1 MHSKNTDQDYRMSF
15 TVNTREIEYTA
26 PDGQRLIGYFA
37 TRVTDQPVAGV
48 IVAPE
53 WWGRNEYTEQRAR
66 ELAEHGFAALAID
79 MYGDKKVTTAV
90 PQASTWMNQ
99 TFEQPETIVD
109 RAQAGLSTLAAQ
121 PEVNAEKLAAIGF
134 CYGGKVVLD
143 LARSGAQI
151 EAVATFHAV
160 LSPKAPA
167 EKGKIKAE
175 ILVLHGE
182 LDSMVTLDD
191 VASFRQEMHDAEVD
205 HEVIIFEDAK
215 HGFSNPLADE
225 RAKANN
231 VDLGYNAEAE
241 RQGLEAMYELLDKH
255 LK

>member
-1 MHSKNTDQDYRMSF
+1 MPQAIQ
-15 TVNTREIEYTA
+15 TREIQYTA
-26 PDGQRLIGYFA
+26 PDGSNLIGYFA
-37 TRVTDQPVAGV
+37 APENSQPVAGV

-66 ELAEHGFAALAID
+66 ELAEQGYAALAID
-79 MYGDKKVTTAV
+79 MYGDKKVTIDAK
-90 PQASTWMNQ
+90 QAYEWMMQ
-99 TFEQPETIVD
+99 TFADAETINT
-109 RAQAGLSTLAAQ
+109 RSKAALATLASQ
-121 PEVNAEKLAAIGF
+121 PEVDETRLAAIGF

-143 LARSGAQI
+143 LARSGADLQ
-151 EAVATFHAV
+151 AVTTFHAT

-167 EKGKIKAE
+167 QQGVVKAE

-191 VASFRQEMHDAEVD
+191 VAKFKDEMFNAQVEHD
-205 HEVIIFEDAK
+205 VIIFEDAK

-231 VDLGYNAEAE
+231 VDLGYNVEAE
-241 RQGLEAMYELLDKH
+241 QQGLAEMYALLARR
-255 LK
+255 LN

>member
-1 MHSKNTDQDYRMSF
+1 MSF
-15 TVNTREIEYTA
+15 PITTREIEYTA

-37 TRVTDQPVAGV
+37 APTTDQPVAGV

-79 MYGDKKVTTAV
+79 MYGDKRVTTEV
-90 PQASTWMNQ
+90 PQASAWMNQ
-99 TFEQPETIVD
+99 TFEQADTIVN
-109 RAQAGLSTLAAQ
+109 RAQAGLATLAAQ
-121 PEVNAEKLAAIGF
+121 PEVNTKKLAAIGF

-143 LARSGAQI
+143 LARSGADI
-151 EAVATFHAV
+151 KAVVTFHAV
-160 LSPKAPA
+160 LAASAPA
-167 EKGKIKAE
+167 EKGKVKAE

-182 LDSMVTLDD
+182 LDSMVTLDN

-205 HEVIIFEDAK
+205 HEVVIFEDAK

>member
-1 MHSKNTDQDYRMSF
+1 MSF
-15 TVNTREIEYTA
+15 PITTREIEYTA

-37 TRVTDQPVAGV
+37 TPTTDQSVAGV

-79 MYGDKKVTTAV
+79 MYGDKRVTTEV
-90 PQASTWMNQ
+90 PQASAWMNQ
-99 TFEQPETIVD
+99 TFEQADTIVN
-109 RAQAGLSTLAAQ
+109 RAQAGLATLAAQ
-121 PEVNAEKLAAIGF
+121 PEVNTEKLAAIGF

-143 LARSGAQI
+143 LARSGADVK
-151 EAVATFHAV
+151 AVVTFHAV
-160 LSPKAPA
+160 LAASAPA
-167 EKGKIKAE
+167 EKGKVKAE

-182 LDSMVTLDD
+182 LDSMVTLDN
-191 VASFRQEMHDAEVD
+191 VASFRQEMHDADVD
-205 HEVIIFEDAK
+205 HEVVIFEDAK

>member
-1 MHSKNTDQDYRMSF
+1 MSF
-15 TVNTREIEYTA
+15 PITTREIEYTA
-26 PDGQRLIGYFA
+26 PDGQRLVGYFA
-37 TRVTDQPVAGV
+37 APAIDMPTAGV

-53 WWGRNEYTEQRAR
+53 WWGRNEYTERRAR

-79 MYGDKKVTTAV
+79 MYGDKKVTTTST
-90 PQASTWMNQ
+90 QAYEWMMQ
-99 TFEQPETIVD
+99 TFEHVDTVVD
-109 RAQAGLSTLAAQ
+109 RAQAGLNTLANQ

-143 LARSGAQI
+143 LARSGANLK
-151 EAVATFHAV
+151 AVTTFHAN

-167 EKGKIKAE
+167 EKGKLKAE

-191 VASFRQEMHDAEVD
+191 VASFREEMHAAEVN

-215 HGFSNPLADE
+215 HGFSNPQADE